1 MNKNPKGKQPLL
13 KSIGRAISVLVLMIG
28 AAFISM
34 QARAQTSGPEDIVRG
49 FYSFYLH
56 ELSLENGDPMKKKST
71 MLKYVTPQLY
81 ANEPRLVRRMGADIF
96 ICAQDWDTGWEKN
109 FRVSTP
115 EVKNNTATTMV
126 VLPSGADEIKIN
138 VTLIKLAAGWRV
150 NKVACAQ

>member
-1 MNKNPKGKQPLL
+1 M
-13 KSIGRAISVLVLMIG
+13 VLI
-28 AAFISM
+28 AAVAFLSM
-34 QARAQTSGPEDIVRG
+34 PARAQTAGPEDLVRG
-49 FYSFYLH
+49 FYSWYLH
-56 ELSLENGDPMKKKST
+56 ELSLENGDPMKKKTT

-109 FRVSTP
+109 FRISTP

-126 VLPSGADEIKIN
+126 VLPSGADQIKIN

>member
-1 MNKNPKGKQPLL
+1 ML
-13 KSIGRAISVLVLMIG
+13 KRFKLTVALLVLIAG
-28 AAFISM
+28 AALLSLP
-34 QARAQTSGPEDIVRG
+34 ARAQTAGPEDLVRG
-49 FYSFYLH
+49 FYSWYLH
-56 ELSLENGDPMKKKST
+56 ELSLENGDPMKKKTT

-109 FRVSTP
+109 FRISTP

-126 VLPSGADEIKIN
+126 VLPSGADQIKIN

>member
-1 MNKNPKGKQPLL
+1 MRGQQLL
-13 KSIGRAISVLVLMIG
+13 KRFKLTIALMVLMAG
-28 AAFISM
+28 AAFLLTP
-34 QARAQTSGPEDIVRG
+34 ARAQTSGPEDIVRG

-109 FRVSTP
+109 FRISTP

-126 VLPSGADEIKIN
+126 VLPSGADQIKIN
-138 VTLIKLAAGWRV
+138 VSLIKLSAGWRV

>member
-1 MNKNPKGKQPLL
+1 MRGQQLL
-13 KSIGRAISVLVLMIG
+13 KRFKLTIALMVLMAG
-28 AAFISM
+28 AAFLLTP
-34 QARAQTSGPEDIVRG
+34 ARAQSAGPEDIVRG

-96 ICAQDWDTGWEKN
+96 ICAQDWDSGWEKN
-109 FRVSTP
+109 FRISTP
-115 EVKNNTATTMV
+115 EVKNNTGTTMV
-126 VLPSGADEIKIN
+126 VLPSGADQIKIN